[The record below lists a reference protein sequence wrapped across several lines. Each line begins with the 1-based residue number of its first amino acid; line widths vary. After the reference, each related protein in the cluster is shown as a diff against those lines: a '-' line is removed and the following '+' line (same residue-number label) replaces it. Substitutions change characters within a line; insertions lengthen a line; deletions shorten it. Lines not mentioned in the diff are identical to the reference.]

1 MAGRRVLITGVGSH
15 VGASLAA
22 RLESDPSYDYVGGVD
37 TRAPRLELPSTER
50 IDVDLR
56 DPALVRLLPATQAD
70 TVVHNQIVR
79 RPGPGMSPRTMHEIN
94 VIGTLQLLAACERT
108 PTIRTIVIR
117 GSAGVYGAEPHAPQ
131 FFTERMTSEVP
142 PRTRFQRDV
151 AEIETTFESY
161 ARRHPEVTCTML
173 RYQPAIGPSLDTQ
186 VTRYLSLPACPA
198 YLGFDPRLQFVH
210 ERDAVDALAA
220 AVARPVRGAVNVAA
234 SGTIGLTRMIR
245 LAGKPRLPL
254 AAPLFAPTVAAASR
268 AGAPELS
275 EDFQRLLRYGRAV
288 DITRLTDEIGFTPRH
303 STLSAVEEWARARSR
318 PRPLRPLIAAVA
330 PGGAR
335 ER

>member
-1 MAGRRVLITGVGSH
+1 VAARRVLITGVGSH

-22 RLESDPSYDYVGGVD
+22 RLEADPDYEYVGGVD
-37 TRAPRLELPSTER
+37 TRTPRVSLARTEL

-56 DPALVRLLPATQAD
+56 DPSLVRLLPATQVD

-79 RPGPGMSPRTMHEIN
+79 RPGPGMSPRAMHELN
-94 VIGTLQLLAACERT
+94 VIGTLQLLAACERA

-131 FFTERMTSEVP
+131 FFGERMTSELP

-151 AEIETTFESY
+151 AEIETTFDSY

-186 VTRYLSLPACPA
+186 VTRYLSLPACPT

-234 SGTIGLTRMIR
+234 RGTIGLTRMIR
-245 LAGKPRLPL
+245 LAGKQRLPI
-254 AAPLFAPTVAAASR
+254 AAPLFSTAVAALRR

-275 EDFQRLLRYGRAV
+275 DDFQRLLRYGRAV
-288 DITRLTDEIGFTPRH
+288 DITRLTEEVGFIPRH
-303 STLSAVEEWARARSR
+303 STLSAVEEWARQRSG
-318 PRPLRPLIAAVA
+318 PRPLRPLVAAIA
-330 PGGAR
+330 PEGGR
-335 ER
+335 R